1 MKDSYEIRIERTVD
15 LAEQSANAN
24 GRILIF
30 YARLLMFQ
38 YSVFNELKASAKT
51 ELRSLTDY
59 FPKLLELVEKRGPEV
74 LAEYARQNFAEPE
87 SRMEVLQNC
96 WAGMAFDETRRF
108 FGRALVQPYSEY
120 LASRGAPDTLAS
132 SGTCPFCGAKPVTAV
147 LRGEGNG
154 GKRSLICSLCATE
167 WQYRRIKCPNC
178 GEEDKEKLP
187 IFLVEDPDYIRI
199 EACDACKTYIKCVD
213 MTKNGKAVPAVDEL
227 AAVSLAVW
235 AHEKGYARLETNAL
249 GM

>member
-15 LAEQSANAN
+15 LAERSDNVN
-24 GRILIF
+24 GRILLF

-38 YSVFNELKASAKT
+38 YSVFNELKASART
-51 ELRSLTDY
+51 ELGALADY
-59 FPKLLELVEKRGPEV
+59 FPRLLELVQKRGPEV
-74 LAEYARQNFAEPE
+74 LAGYARENFAEPE
-87 SRMEVLQNC
+87 SR
-96 WAGMAFDETRRF
+96 FDETRRF

-132 SGTCPFCGAKPVTAV
+132 TGTCPFCGAKPVTAV
-147 LRGEGNG
+147 LRGEGDG

-167 WQYRRIKCPNC
+167 WQFRRIKCPNC
-178 GEEDKEKLP
+178 AEEDREKLP

-199 EACDACKTYIKCVD
+199 EACDACQTYIKCVD
-213 MTKNGKAVPAVDEL
+213 VTKNGKAIPAVDEL